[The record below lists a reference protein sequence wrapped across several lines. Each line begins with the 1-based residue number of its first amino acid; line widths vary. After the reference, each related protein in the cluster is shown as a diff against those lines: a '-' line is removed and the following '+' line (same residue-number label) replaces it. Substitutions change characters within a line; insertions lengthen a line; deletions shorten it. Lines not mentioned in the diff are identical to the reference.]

1 MIRSS
6 LCDHSDAFIYV
17 KGTIAIPNTVAA
29 GTATNNVNKKV
40 IFKNWAPFTNCIGE
54 INNIKVDDAQEI
66 GVVMPMYNLEE
77 YNDIYSKTSGSLW

>member
-1 MIRSS
+1 MTRSS
-6 LCDHSDAFIYV
+6 LCDYSDALIYV

-40 IFKNWAPFTNCIGE
+40 IFKNWVPFANCIGE

-66 GVVMPMYNLEE
+66 GVVMLMYNLEE

>member
-6 LCDHSDAFIYV
+6 LGDYSDVFIYV
-17 KGTIAIPNTVAA
+17 KETIYIPNTVAT

>member
-29 GTATNNVNKKV
+29 GTATDNVNKKV
-40 IFKNWAPFTNCIGE
+40 IFKNWIPFANCIGE
-54 INNIKVDDAQEI
+54 INNTKVDDAQEI
-66 GVVMPMYNLEE
+66 GVLMPMYNLEE
-77 YNDIYSKTSGSLW
+77 YNDIYSKASGSLW